1 MKNLIGR
8 NRSVNNYSESPR
20 ALKGMA
26 PLCAALC
33 VFVYSGVAVGAGSS
47 GCDLNSDGQVNV
59 VDVQL
64 AVAMDKG
71 LLPCTATILGPG
83 VCNDTLAQDI
93 AAASLGGT
101 CPAPVGVS
109 HSVSLGW
116 TPSSSPNVIGYNV
129 YRSTTSGGP
138 YTKLTSS
145 AAAGTSYT
153 DSSVQAGKTYYYVA
167 TSVDNTSKESSYSN
181 QTQAIVPSP

>member
-1 MKNLIGR
+1 MKNLIGQY
-8 NRSVNNYSESPR
+8 RSANEYSGSPR
-20 ALKGMA
+20 ALKKMA

-33 VFVYSGVAVGAGSS
+33 LFFYSGAAVGAGSS

-59 VDVQL
+59 IDVQL

-116 TPSSSPNVIGYNV
+116 APSSSPNVIGYNV
-129 YRSTTSGGP
+129 YRGTASGGP

-145 AAAGTSYT
+145 MAVGTSYT
-153 DSSVQAGKTYYYVA
+153 DSTVQAGKTYYYVA
-167 TSVDNTSKESSYSN
+167 TSVDNSSKESSYSN
-181 QTQAIVPSP
+181 QSQAVVPSP

>member
-8 NRSVNNYSESPR
+8 NRPVKKYFESHFAFKR
-20 ALKGMA
+20 LA
-26 PLCAALC
+26 PIGAALC
-33 VFVYSGVAVGAGSS
+33 LFFYSGLAVGAGSS

-64 AVAMDKG
+64 AVAMDQG

-83 VCNDTLAQDI
+83 VCNETLAQDI

-116 TPSSSPNVIGYNV
+116 TPSNSPNVVGYNV

-145 AAAGTSYT
+145 VAGTSYT
-153 DSSVQAGKTYYYVA
+153 DTTVQAGKTYYYVA
-167 TSVDNTSKESSYSN
+167 TSVDNSSKESSYSN
-181 QTQAIVPSP
+181 QTQAVVPSP